1 MHSIS
6 NTAKILGILAAV
18 GAAACF
24 SIIDMLFKFLS
35 SGYPL
40 YEVVFIRSAIAL
52 VLLLLVLVPLAGGYH
67 TLRTQVP
74 RLHLIRSLLVLG
86 GNITF
91 FTGLAVLPLAD
102 AVAIGFATPLV
113 VTILSVLI
121 LGEHVGPWRWS
132 AVGIGFA
139 GVLIIM
145 QPGSGSFQW
154 AAFLPLIGA
163 CGYAG
168 MHIMSRR
175 IGKHDA
181 TVALS
186 FYPLCGFLIVSSI
199 AGLWFGDGRWAGI
212 GAELGSFLLR
222 PWAWPTTAE
231 WPLFIGAG
239 LAGSVGGYLV
249 SHAYKT
255 AEAGLVA
262 PFEYIALPLATL
274 WGILVFQEWPELQVW
289 LGSLLIIGAGLVSLW
304 RETRQ
309 QKPPSRPR
317 PRNI

>member
-1 MHSIS
+1 MHTIS
-6 NTAKILGILAAV
+6 NSAKILGILAAV
-18 GAAACF
+18 GGAACF

-40 YEVVFIRSAIAL
+40 YEVVFIRTTIAL
-52 VLLLLVLVPLAGGYH
+52 ALLLLVLTPLAGGYR

-74 RLHLIRSLLVLG
+74 RLHALRCLLVLG
-86 GNITF
+86 ANITF
-91 FTGLAVLPLAD
+91 FSGLAVLPLAD
-102 AVAIGFATPLV
+102 AVAISFAAPLV
-113 VTILSVLI
+113 VTILSVVV

-132 AVGIGFA
+132 AVGIGFV
-139 GVLIIM
+139 GVLIILR
-145 QPGSGSFQW
+145 PGSDSFQW
-154 AAFLPLIGA
+154 AALLPLAGA

-168 MHIMSRR
+168 MHVMSRH

-186 FYPLCGFLIVSSI
+186 FYPLCGFLIVSLA
-199 AGLWFGDGRWAGI
+199 AGLWFGDGKWAGS
-212 GAELGSFLLR
+212 GSQLGDFLLR
-222 PWAWPTTAE
+222 PWSWPTAAE
-231 WPLFIGAG
+231 LPLFIGAG
-239 LAGSVGGYLV
+239 VAGSVGGFLI

-262 PFEYIALPLATL
+262 PFEYIALPLATV
-274 WGILVFQEWPELQVW
+274 WGILVFQEWPEFHVW

-304 RETRQ
+304 RETRL